1 MKRTLLLLSSIA
13 TLSFSSEVYKFDNIK
28 FEGLTQISSNI
39 ALDTLKLEGK
49 KEISEEQI
57 NKAIKDFYNF
67 NYFKDISVSKNGE
80 DIVFNF
86 KEKPFIVQLEITGYK
101 TREEDLDTLYN
112 FMNIKKGTM
121 FTKERIQNAKKS
133 LLEYIE
139 KEGYFN
145 SVVEI
150 ETTHIDDSKVAVKFE
165 VNKGDEITIKR
176 VKYLGAQALGESDF
190 EPMIANKQEDCCFTW
205 FFGQNDGEMNFEQLE
220 YDSHRIRDLY
230 LQNGYID
237 AKVKP
242 AFSKVD
248 FNTNTAEVQ
257 YSITEGEQYSINEVL
272 IYVDETIADP
282 AKLYEEMKV
291 KKGKIFNIDK
301 IRKDQEYIKTQV
313 ADKGY
318 AFTEVRYDVRKIE
331 GTNTADLIY
340 NVIPGDKVYINDVI
354 ISGNTRT
361 LDRVIRRDVYLAPSD
376 LFNLTDFKDSINKL
390 KRTGYFEDVQIQK
403 QRVSSDKM
411 NLVVNVTEA
420 PTGNLIFGGG
430 YGSYEGWM
438 VNASISDKNIFG
450 SGLNLGFSIDYS
462 KRRSDFSLNL
472 TNPAIR
478 DSKYSG
484 TIQAYSDE
492 SEITTTTLASGT
504 ETLKEMGLL
513 VGVGKG
519 IGRHTRA
526 GINYQISDSDVSY
539 ELNSGLNDSYIT
551 SAITPY
557 INYNNT
563 DDYYMPRE
571 GISTGASVKYAGLG
585 GDAEY
590 VESSLFFKYYYGL
603 EDILDY
609 DVIFRYKNQFKLLTD
624 NGYVPVGKSF
634 YMGGP
639 KNLRGYES
647 YAFQPSS
654 STTPLDQMFVNSIEL
669 SFPLLPSAKMRWALF
684 YDYGMIKG
692 DGTTLD
698 TNGNVIDEDYK
709 RSGAGALISWNSP
722 VGPIQFIFSQALD
735 DEPGDRTS
743 SFEFNM
749 GSQF

>member
-39 ALDTLKLEGK
+39 ALDTLKLDGK
-49 KEISEEQI
+49 KEITEEQI

-67 NYFKDISVSKNGE
+67 NYFNDITVSKNGD

-101 TREEDLDTLYN
+101 TREEDLETIYN
-112 FMNIKKGTM
+112 FMNLKKGTM
-121 FTKERIQNAKKS
+121 FTQEKINNAKKA

-165 VNKGDEITIKR
+165 VNKGNEIIIKK
-176 VKYLGAQALGESDF
+176 VKYLGAKALSESDF
-190 EPMIANKQEDCCFTW
+190 EPVIANKEEDCCFTW

-230 LQNGYID
+230 LQNGFID

-257 YSITEGEQYSINEVL
+257 YSITEGEQYSINDVL

-282 AKLYEEMKV
+282 KKLYEEMKV
-291 KKGKIFNIDK
+291 KKGKIFNIEK

-313 ADKGY
+313 ANKGY

-340 NVIPGDKVYINDVI
+340 NVIPGDMVYINDVI

-361 LDRVIRRDVYLAPSD
+361 LDRVIRRDVYLAPGD

-390 KRTGYFEDVQIQK
+390 NRTGYFENVEIQK
-403 QRVSSDKM
+403 ERVSSDKM
-411 NLVVNVTEA
+411 NLIVNVTEA
-420 PTGNLIFGGG
+420 PTGNLIVGGG

-438 VNASISDKNIFG
+438 VNASISDRNIFG
-450 SGLNLGFSIDYS
+450 SGLELGFSVDYS
-462 KRRSDFSLNL
+462 KRRSDFALTL

-478 DSKYSG
+478 DSEYSG
-484 TIQAYSDE
+484 TIKAYNDD
-492 SEITTTTLASGT
+492 SEITTTDLNSGT
-504 ETLKEMGLL
+504 KNIKEMGLL
-513 VGVGKG
+513 VGVGRG
-519 IGRHTRA
+519 IGRYTRA
-526 GINYQISDSDVSY
+526 GINYEISDADVSY
-539 ELNSGLNDSYIT
+539 EYDAASNDTYIT
-551 SAITPY
+551 SALTPY
-557 INYNNT
+557 ISFNNT
-563 DDYYMPRE
+563 DDYLLPRE
-571 GISTGASVKYAGLG
+571 GISTGASIKYAGVG

-590 VESSLFFKYYYGL
+590 IESSAYFKYFYGL

-609 DVIFRYKNQFKLLTD
+609 DVIFRYKNQIKYLTD
-624 NGYVPVGKSF
+624 NGYIPVGKSF

-647 YAFQPSS
+647 YAFQPSNS
-654 STTPLDQMFVNSIEL
+654 RVPLDQMFVNSIEL

-692 DGTTLD
+692 DGTAVD
-698 TNGNVIDEDYK
+698 TNGNTIDEDYK

>member
-1 MKRTLLLLSSIA
+1 
-13 TLSFSSEVYKFDNIK
+13 
-28 FEGLTQISSNI
+28 
-39 ALDTLKLEGK
+39 
-49 KEISEEQI
+49 
-57 NKAIKDFYNF
+57 
-67 NYFKDISVSKNGE
+67 
-80 DIVFNF
+80 
-86 KEKPFIVQLEITGYK
+86 
-101 TREEDLDTLYN
+101 
-112 FMNIKKGTM
+112 
-121 FTKERIQNAKKS
+121 
-133 LLEYIE
+133 
-139 KEGYFN
+139 
-145 SVVEI
+145 
-150 ETTHIDDSKVAVKFE
+150 
-165 VNKGDEITIKR
+165 
-176 VKYLGAQALGESDF
+176 
-190 EPMIANKQEDCCFTW
+190 
-205 FFGQNDGEMNFEQLE
+205 
-220 YDSHRIRDLY
+220 
-230 LQNGYID
+230 
-237 AKVKP
+237 
-242 AFSKVD
+242 
-248 FNTNTAEVQ
+248 
-257 YSITEGEQYSINEVL
+257 
-272 IYVDETIADP
+272 
-282 AKLYEEMKV
+282 
-291 KKGKIFNIDK
+291 
-301 IRKDQEYIKTQV
+301 
-313 ADKGY
+313 
-318 AFTEVRYDVRKIE
+318 
-331 GTNTADLIY
+331 
-340 NVIPGDKVYINDVI
+340 
-354 ISGNTRT
+354 
-361 LDRVIRRDVYLAPSD
+361 
-376 LFNLTDFKDSINKL
+376 
-390 KRTGYFEDVQIQK
+390 
-403 QRVSSDKM
+403 
-411 NLVVNVTEA
+411 
-420 PTGNLIFGGG
+420 
-430 YGSYEGWM
+430 M